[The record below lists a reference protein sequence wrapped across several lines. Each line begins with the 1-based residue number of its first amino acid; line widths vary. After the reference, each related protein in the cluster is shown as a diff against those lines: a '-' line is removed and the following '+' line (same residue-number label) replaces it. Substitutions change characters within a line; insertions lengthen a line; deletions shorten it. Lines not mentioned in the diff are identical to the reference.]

1 MFNIGEEIAF
11 FSLDEEFDRV
21 QFRDIDLFIDNL
33 SWYIVED
40 MGDDW
45 LEVKSPS
52 GLRTIHVDNFDN
64 EYSIY
69 TKTQL
74 KEYLISL
81 KSNDKYSAIVIKLNS
96 YIVNNNFN
104 FKEFK

>member
-1 MFNIGEEIAF
+1 MFNIGENISF

-40 MGDDW
+40 MGDNW

-52 GLRTIHVDNFDN
+52 GLRTIHIDNFDN
-64 EYSIY
+64 EYLIY

-74 KEYLISL
+74 KDHLLGI
-81 KSNDKYSAIVIKLNS
+81 KSTSKYGDICAKIKQL
-96 YIVNNNFN
+96 YR
-104 FKEFK
+104 KQEFKFQGV

>member
-11 FSLDEEFDRV
+11 FSLDEEFPLV
-21 QFRDIDLFIDNL
+21 EFKDIDEFVKECT
-33 SWYIVED
+33 WYTVED
-40 MGDDW
+40 MSDDW
-45 LEVKSPS
+45 LEVKSSS

-81 KSNDKYSAIVIKLNS
+81 KSNDKYSAICNKIKQL
-96 YIVNNNFN
+96 YRKQQFQFQGV
-104 FKEFK
+104 